1 MKSLRLFLGKIK
13 TRLACHSIAQQQPPA
28 AANYQLK
35 FTQYTIVL
43 FFSNPRNM
51 SKAPTKA
58 SYLQALASFG
68 EVPPKSWGVT
78 ELKNRLLE
86 LEEEHGV
93 VRVKGRVTT
102 DILPGG
108 VGSYTDDERN
118 HRSVETA
125 CHGED
130 LLHEQGK
137 PPGWSGLWSPC
148 QFDVRGDSHVPE
160 RILCMGSQDSQ
171 GRWMQLPVEPSST
184 MVGACREGGHHN
196 AQRDHVQGLHETNVT
211 KGKSCS
217 RQHDGNSTRSTQ
229 SQGKCSLGYLIG
241 SHEDDGRNPE
251 DDAANDGSNGTH
263 QGRGGPAQGR
273 EATQEEAQ
281 HQRRQLLSSGC
292 GTMRGSSPMTST
304 GPSEA
309 GHLAATDLAQK
320 ESGSKVSENMA
331 RYFEKQSFEMV
342 PKLFQE
348 LTQKGKTI
356 LVEVACSPESRLSAE
371 VRRVAGHEEAAVRCS
386 HWNGCDL
393 GTSDGV
399 KQTLHTIDTKDP
411 RHVWISPECGPYSPL
426 QAINQR
432 TPQQIQELE
441 EKRKKALRQYVGAS
455 CVYQHC
461 IQKGIHVTW
470 EWAQRCQG
478 WRLPVIQRL
487 IKKYDPYFGVT
498 QGCRVGLR
506 DPKTQN
512 LIHKG
517 WKMMSTCKKL
527 TDTMN
532 MPCLCPKG
540 YLHAR
545 CEGGLAGLSAY
556 YTEEFVKKVT
566 QVLVLDVT
574 MGMVHEEMQGKTV
587 LPQMFGEGPVCVC
600 CDLRDHGSEFVC
612 GCCVSS
618 KDETCMEHACVNHSD
633 FSKQKED
640 IQRKLYL
647 LHAATGHCSVRNM
660 VQALERRHAS
670 KEVIDAAKEFTCSI
684 CQEKQRI
691 NTKHVASLEPLP
703 PKFATVSA
711 DGGKWYHP
719 KTGDECEFAC
729 IIDEGSRYRVARVL
743 KHGKRQT
750 MNASQFLQ
758 YFREG
763 WMQYFGCP
771 STLRLDPAGAFR
783 SHELERFCDEHS
795 IYLDVIPG
803 EAHWLLGTC
812 EQAVQGLKTVMSK
825 MAEEDPEI
833 TAEIALAEAVKVFNH
848 REMIRGFSPI
858 QHVLGKAPDET
869 GRSIQSLTHNIPE
882 TPLVNPNDEFKDS
895 VERMRHAEK
904 ALADWQ
910 AQQKVVKAMNSRG
923 QRVMDYR
930 PGDLVF
936 YWRKQ
941 IAGEPAHKNGKFLGP
956 ARILATETKREPD
969 GSLRKGS
976 AVWCVRGRRLV
987 KCSVEQLRPASKRE
1001 ELLEHLGNDEDS
1013 KVPWTFPRVV
1023 QELGG
1028 NEYEDVTT
1036 EMPTEEDWHTAQ
1048 DPTQVAPPVIRHRY
1062 KRSVEDTMTGRKVD
1076 APEGTVRQRV
1086 SGPASS
1092 SEVQD
1097 MDQAWWNMLEDPIP
1111 ESTEGS
1117 VFWAQEAAAVEIEIP
1132 LPESRR
1138 GVKKMCE
1145 DLESFFVGA
1154 LKRRAVEIHEKH
1166 LTDAERKQFTE
1177 AKSIEVRNFIA
1188 AKAFEALPPELQPD
1202 RSQAIGMR
1210 WLLSWKLKEDGERKA
1225 KARAILQGYQDPQ
1238 YEHRATT
1245 TPVMTRQTR
1254 QFLLHEASRQQWGLR
1269 KGDVTGAFLQGREY
1283 PQTIYCTPCPEICKA
1298 MGLEPGE
1305 ITKVKRG
1312 CYGLVDAPLE
1322 WYRSISEYLLEI
1334 GLVKSWADPCC
1345 WFWKPNGELKGM
1357 IAGHVDDFL
1366 FAGPKNDPE
1375 WIALEKK
1382 IQEKYKWSEWEE
1394 GSFTQCGV
1402 LIESKEDGSFHLSQ
1416 PSYLEKVSEINLSS
1430 SRRKDT
1436 NAVTNDHE
1444 KTALR
1449 AVLGP

>member
-1 MKSLRLFLGKIK
+1 MS
-13 TRLACHSIAQQQPPA
+13 TSCPTTSSASSELA
-28 AANYQLK
+28 
-35 FTQYTIVL
+35 
-43 FFSNPRNM
+43 
-51 SKAPTKA
+51 
-58 SYLQALASFG
+58 
-68 EVPPKSWGVT
+68 
-78 ELKNRLLE
+78 
-86 LEEEHGV
+86 
-93 VRVKGRVTT
+93 
-102 DILPGG
+102 
-108 VGSYTDDERN
+108 
-118 HRSVETA
+118 
-125 CHGED
+125 
-130 LLHEQGK
+130 
-137 PPGWSGLWSPC
+137 
-148 QFDVRGDSHVPE
+148 
-160 RILCMGSQDSQ
+160 
-171 GRWMQLPVEPSST
+171 
-184 MVGACREGGHHN
+184 
-196 AQRDHVQGLHETNVT
+196 
-211 KGKSCS
+211 
-217 RQHDGNSTRSTQ
+217 
-229 SQGKCSLGYLIG
+229 
-241 SHEDDGRNPE
+241 
-251 DDAANDGSNGTH
+251 
-263 QGRGGPAQGR
+263 
-273 EATQEEAQ
+273 
-281 HQRRQLLSSGC
+281 
-292 GTMRGSSPMTST
+292 
-304 GPSEA
+304 
-309 GHLAATDLAQK
+309 HLAATDLAQHK
-320 ESGSKVSENMA
+320 SGPKVSENMA
-331 RYFEKQSFEMV
+331 RFIEKQSTEIV
-342 PKLFQE
+342 PRVFQD
-348 LTQKGKTI
+348 LTQRGKTI

-371 VRRVAGHEEAAVRCS
+371 IQRLTGDPEAAVRCS

-393 GTSDGV
+393 GTSGGV
-399 KQTLHTIDTKDP
+399 KQVLHTIDVKQP

-432 TPQQIQELE
+432 TSQQIQELE
-441 EKRKKALRQYVGAS
+441 EKRKKVLKQYVGAS
-455 CVYQHC
+455 CVYIYC
-461 IQKGIHVTW
+461 IQRGIHVTW

-478 WRLPVIQRL
+478 WRLPLIQRL
-487 IKKYDPYFGVT
+487 VKKYELYFGIT

-512 LIHKG
+512 LLHKG
-517 WKMMSTCKKL
+517 WKLMSTCRKMS
-527 TDTMN
+527 DTMN

-540 YLHAR
+540 YTHAR

-556 YTEEFVKKVT
+556 YTEEFVRKVAT
-566 QVLVLDVT
+566 VMLLDIT
-574 MGMVHEEMQGKTV
+574 TGMVHDEMKGKTV
-587 LPQMFGEGPVCVC
+587 LPQMFGEGLACVC
-600 CDLRDHGSEFVC
+600 SELKDHDSNLVC
-612 GCCVSS
+612 GFCAGGHDNMVL
-618 KDETCMEHACVNHSD
+618 EHACVNHLD
-633 FSKQKED
+633 FSKRRED

-711 DGGKWYHP
+711 DGGKWIHP
-719 KTGDECEFAC
+719 KTQEECEFAC

-783 SHELERFCDEHS
+783 SHELERFCDDHS
-795 IYLDVIPG
+795 IFLDVVPG

-812 EQAVQGLKTVMSK
+812 EQAVQGLKTVMYK
-825 MAEEDPEI
+825 MAEEDPDI
-833 TAEIALAEAVKVFNH
+833 TAESALAEAVKVFNH
-848 REMIRGFSPI
+848 RELVRGFSPI

-869 GRSIQSLTHNIPE
+869 GRFIQSLTQTIPDE
-882 TPLVNPNDEFKDS
+882 PIANPNEEFKDS
-895 VERMRHAEK
+895 VERMRQAEK

-910 AQQKVVKAMNSRG
+910 AQQKIVKAMNSRG
-923 QRVMDYR
+923 QRLMDYR

-941 IAGEPAHKNGKFLGP
+941 IAGERVHKNGRFLGP
-956 ARILATETKREPD
+956 ARILATETKREQD

-1001 ELLEHLGNDEDS
+1001 ELLEHLGSDEDS

-1028 NEYEDVTT
+1028 NEYEDVTA
-1036 EMPTEEDWHTAQ
+1036 EIPDDEDWHTAQ
-1048 DPTQVAPPVIRHRY
+1048 DPMLVEPPVIRHRY
-1062 KRSVEDTMTGRKVD
+1062 KRSVADTLVD
-1076 APEGTVRQRV
+1076 RAHDTLEGTSRQRT
-1086 SGPASS
+1086 SEPRGASS
-1092 SEVQD
+1092 STD
-1097 MDQAWWNMLEDPIP
+1097 MDQAWWNLLEEPVP
-1111 ESTEGS
+1111 ETTQGS
-1117 VFWAQEAAAVEIEIP
+1117 VFWAQETAAVEVEIP

-1138 GVKKMCE
+1138 ALKKMCE
-1145 DLESFFVGA
+1145 DLEGFFVGA
-1154 LKRRAVEIHEKH
+1154 LKRRAVEVHEKH
-1166 LTDAERKQFTE
+1166 LSEAERKQFAE

-1188 AKAFEALPPELQPD
+1188 ARAFEALPPELQPD

-1210 WLLSWKLKEDGERKA
+1210 WLLTWKLKEDGGRKA
-1225 KARAILQGYQDPQ
+1225 KARAILQGYQDPH

-1254 QFLLHEASRQQWGLR
+1254 QFLLHEASRNGWSVR

-1283 PQTIYCTPCPEICKA
+1283 PQKLYCTPCPEICKE

-1305 ITKVKRG
+1305 IMRVKRG

-1345 WFWKPNGELKGM
+1345 WFWKPNNELKGM

-1366 FAGPKNDPE
+1366 FAGPKDDPE

-1402 LIESKEDGSFHLSQ
+1402 LIECKDDGSFHLSQ
-1416 PSYLEKVSEINLSS
+1416 PAYLEKISEINLSS

-1436 NAVTNDHE
+1436 NAVTSEQE

-1449 AVLGP
+1449 AVLGALSWHAQQVAPHYSAEVGLLLSDVTVSTVETIHQTNKLLQRAKMRRNHKLIVHAHPKEVPLGLFCWADAAGQNRRDGGSTQGIFVGVAPLTLLQGSMEKVTPISWHAGKIDRVTRSPGAAEARAVVNGEDMLYHARYQYGEMLQSCPNVFEITDTVNIIPGCIISDSRNVYDKLQCEEISAKGAERRTDIELLSVKASQKQTKLIVRWVHSEAQLGNALTKAQAKELEMYYTMGGCWKIVEDDQMRSARKRRSEGIPALNNEKPNTSDSTPKETPES